1 MENEMIEKIKGSIAN
16 IESKSNRIYF
26 FVQDTR
32 GNAKASIK
40 YMYDMALT
48 LKNEGYNVIMLYE
61 KKEYTPVSSWLNS
74 DYDVI
79 EHQILEGTNLA
90 ISPEDT
96 LVIPEIFGFIMEQ
109 VKNLPCGKIVLS
121 QAYDHIYETISPGA
135 SWFQYG
141 FHKCITTSEAQK
153 TYITNNMK
161 NVSIDVITPVISD
174 VFVEPVFPPKT
185 MIAMVSREQRD
196 GVNIIKEFYNKYP
209 QYRFFTFKDLRGLS
223 HEEFANGLKDCFMS
237 VWIDPTSSF
246 GTFPLESMKMGIPVV
261 GKVPNMVPE
270 WMKEDNGVW
279 IENHLQFTDV
289 IADMVQTWLE
299 DNVKPELYTNS
310 KETAS
315 KYSDMEKF
323 KSEVVFLF
331 SDFINKRKEAFEAQI
346 LEQ

>member
-1 MENEMIEKIKGSIAN
+1 
-16 IESKSNRIYF
+16 
-26 FVQDTR
+26 
-32 GNAKASIK
+32 
-40 YMYDMALT
+40 
-48 LKNEGYNVIMLYE
+48 
-61 KKEYTPVSSWLNS
+61 
-74 DYDVI
+74 
-79 EHQILEGTNLA
+79 
-90 ISPEDT
+90 
-96 LVIPEIFGFIMEQ
+96 
-109 VKNLPCGKIVLS
+109 
-121 QAYDHIYETISPGA
+121 
-135 SWFQYG
+135 
-141 FHKCITTSEAQK
+141 
-153 TYITNNMK
+153 
-161 NVSIDVITPVISD
+161 
-174 VFVEPVFPPKT
+174 

-315 KYSDMEKF
+315 RYSDMEKF

>member
-16 IESKSNRIYF
+16 IESKKNRIYF

-40 YMYDMALT
+40 YIYDMALT

-61 KKEYTPVSSWLNS
+61 KKEYTPVSSWLNK
-74 DYDVI
+74 DYDMI

-96 LVIPEIFGFIMEQ
+96 LVLPEIFGFIMDQ

-121 QAYDHIYETISPGA
+121 QAYDHIYETIAPGA

-161 NVSIDVITPVISD
+161 NVSIDVIKPVISD
-174 VFVEPVFPPKT
+174 VFVEPVLPPKT
-185 MIAMVSREQRD
+185 MIAMVAREQRE
-196 GVNIIKEFYNKYP
+196 GLNIIKEFYNKYP

-223 HEEFANGLKDCFMS
+223 QEEFANSMKDCFMS

-246 GTFPLESMKMGIPVV
+246 GTFPMESMNMGIPVV
-261 GKVPNMVPE
+261 GKIPHMVPE
-270 WMKEDNGVW
+270 WMKEENGVW
-279 IENHLQFTDV
+279 IENPLQFTDV

-299 DNVKPELYTNS
+299 DNLKPELYTNG

-315 KYSDMEKF
+315 EYTNMDNF
-323 KSEVVFLF
+323 KNEVVTLF

-346 LEQ
+346 SE